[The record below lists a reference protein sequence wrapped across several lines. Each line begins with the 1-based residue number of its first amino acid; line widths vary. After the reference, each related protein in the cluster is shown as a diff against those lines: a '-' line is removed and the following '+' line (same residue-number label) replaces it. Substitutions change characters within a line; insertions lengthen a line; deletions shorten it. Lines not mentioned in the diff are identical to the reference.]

1 MSFDYST
8 VQNLGLTAP
17 QQTSTTRNELGQEDF
32 LELMVTQLKNQDPL
46 NPMENGEFLSQIAQ
60 FSAVTGIEELND
72 SFSGLSSSISSD
84 QGLQA
89 ANLVG
94 RTVVVPSDA
103 AVLAAGGTVQG
114 EISLPVSTPNLSIT
128 ITDSNGELV
137 RKLELST
144 QQAGQVP
151 FSWDGLLEDG
161 TYADPGVYQIT
172 AEATVG
178 GENRGLLTQV
188 RADVASVTLGGS
200 QGLILNL
207 AGLGSYQFSDVQ
219 QIL

>member
-1 MSFDYST
+1 MSFDYSA
-8 VQNLGLTAP
+8 VQSLGLTAP
-17 QQTSTTRNELGQEDF
+17 QQTSAARNELGQDAF

-60 FSAVTGIEELND
+60 FGAVSGIDELNS
-72 SFSGLSSSISSD
+72 SFDGLSSSISSD

-114 EISLPVSTPNLSIT
+114 EISLPASTPNLSVT
-128 ITDSNGELV
+128 VTDSNGAFV
-137 RKLELST
+137 RRLDLNT

-172 AEATVG
+172 AEASVG
-178 GENRGLLTQV
+178 GEIKALATQI
-188 RADVASVTLGGS
+188 RADVDSVTLGGS

>member
-1 MSFDYST
+1 MSFDYSA

-17 QQTSTTRNELGQEDF
+17 QQTVTAKDELGQEAF

-60 FSAVTGIEELND
+60 FGTVSGIDELNS
-72 SFSGLSSSISSD
+72 SFDGLSSSISSD

-94 RTVVVPSDA
+94 RTVVVPADA
-103 AVLAAGGTVQG
+103 AVLAAGGMVQG
-114 EISLPVSTPNLSIT
+114 EISLPASTSNLSVT
-128 ITDSNGELV
+128 ITDSNGTFIRRIDLDA
-137 RKLELST
+137 
-144 QQAGQVP
+144 QQAGQVS

-161 TYADPGVYQIT
+161 TYANPDVYQVT
-172 AEATVG
+172 AEATID
-178 GENRGLLTQV
+178 GESKALATQV
-188 RADVASVTLGGS
+188 RADVDSVTLGGS